1 MTEYTQWVLSTSLD
15 PIIKGWFHEWADP
28 SWPSEEYNKYPQAW
42 PGGHHIYHYHAYGDV
57 DDDAYDNVGDDDVDD
72 DADVD
77 EECNKYPQA
86 WQGSAESIM
95 VIINIIVIMMTIM
108 SMIIMITMTLFHQS
122 SS

>member
-15 PIIKGWFHEWADP
+15 PIFKGWFHEWADP

-57 DDDAYDNVGDDDVDD
+57 DDDAYDNVGDD